1 MRRTEQTTPMC
12 TATLPC
18 LLTFAALSL
27 LPASVWAGELKPL
40 TDMDVFEL
48 EWASAPQ
55 VSPDGRTIAY
65 ARRGFDV
72 MTDRRTSR
80 IWLIDANGEN
90 HRPMTDR
97 PGGSAVFSPDGS
109 RVAFVSGR
117 GSDAEIHMHWLAD
130 NRTARITQ
138 LPERPAALK
147 FSPDGSQIAFRMF
160 TPAPAEPM
168 VKAPKAP
175 KGAKWAPA
183 FNVYDDVRYRADGVG
198 FLRPGF
204 DHIYLVPADGGS
216 PRPVTSGNFNHGAF
230 SWAADGE
237 SLIVSA
243 NRRPD
248 WAYESLDSDLYR
260 FEVDGEAI
268 TRLTDRY
275 GPDNRPAVSPDGRQL
290 AWTGWDDARRGNE
303 NAMLYVRDLTSGE
316 TRVLTE
322 DLDRSIGAI
331 VWSRDSRSLYVQY
344 DDYGCG
350 VLARVNLNGRL
361 TVLAEDLGGTAMT
374 RPYTGGG
381 FHAAGNTIAYTRST
395 PDRPAEIA
403 AISGRQIATLTA
415 LNDDLLAHRDLAEV
429 RTVRFPSRLDGREI
443 EAWIATPP
451 GFEPGGSYP
460 LILEI
465 HGGPFAAYGPHFA
478 SEVQLYAAAGYVV
491 VYVNPRGSTS
501 YGAEFANLIH
511 HAYPGGDFDDLMS
524 AVDYAIEEGYADEDR
539 LFVTGGSGGGILT
552 AWIVAHTDRFAAAVS
567 AKPVINWYSMVL
579 TADSAEFFR
588 RYWFANP
595 PWEDPEAYLNRS
607 PLHFVGNVTTPTM
620 LLTGEQDLRTPI
632 SESEQF
638 YQALKALKVDTALV
652 RIPEASHSIAA
663 RPSHLI
669 GKVAHVMS
677 WFERYD
683 PASASSESSADSS
696 SSQR

>member
-1 MRRTEQTTPMC
+1 
-12 TATLPC
+12 
-18 LLTFAALSL
+18 
-27 LPASVWAGELKPL
+27 
-40 TDMDVFEL
+40 
-48 EWASAPQ
+48 
-55 VSPDGRTIAY
+55 
-65 ARRGFDV
+65 
-72 MTDRRTSR
+72 MTDRQTSR
-80 IWLIDANGEN
+80 IWLIDADGSN
-90 HRPMTDR
+90 HRPMTDG
-97 PGGSAVFSPDGS
+97 PGRGAAFSPDGS
-109 RVAFVSGR
+109 RIAFVAGTGR
-117 GSDAEIHMHWLAD
+117 DAEIHVHWLAD
-130 NRTARITQ
+130 NRTARITR
-138 LPERPAALK
+138 LPERPLALQ

-160 TPAPAEPM
+160 TPDPAEPM
-168 VKAPKAP
+168 VKPPKTPDDAE
-175 KGAKWAPA
+175 WAPA
-183 FNVYDDVRYRADGVG
+183 FKVYDDVRYRADGVG
-198 FLRPGF
+198 YLKPGF
-204 DHIYLVPADGGS
+204 VHVYLVPADGGS
-216 PRPVTSGNFNHGAF
+216 PRQITSGEFNHGAF
-230 SWAADGE
+230 TWTADGKA
-237 SLIVSA
+237 LIVSA

-248 WAYESLDSDLYR
+248 WAYESLDTDLYQ
-260 FEVDGEAI
+260 FQLEDGEI
-268 TRLTDRY
+268 TRLTNRY
-275 GPDNRPAVSPDGRQL
+275 GPDNRPVVSPDGRQL

-303 NAMLYVRDLTSGE
+303 NAMLYLRNLITGE
-316 TRVLTE
+316 TKVLTE
-322 DLDRSIGAI
+322 GLDRSIGGLA
-331 VWSRDSRSLYVQY
+331 WSRDSRSLYVQY
-344 DDYGCG
+344 DDQGRG
-350 VLARVNLNGRL
+350 VLARVDSRGRIQ
-361 TVLAEDLGGTAMT
+361 VLAEDLGGTAMT
-374 RPYTGGG
+374 RPYTGGA
-381 FHAAGNTIAYTRST
+381 FDAAGNTIAYTRST
-395 PDRPAEIA
+395 ADRPAELAVIRGSNTQA
-403 AISGRQIATLTA
+403 LTA
-415 LNDDLLAHRDLAEV
+415 LNADLLDHRDLAEI

-524 AVDYAIEEGYADEDR
+524 AVDYALEEGYADEDR

-579 TADSAEFFR
+579 TADRAEFFR

-595 PWEDPEAYLNRS
+595 PWEDPEAYLERS

-652 RIPEASHSIAA
+652 RIPEASHGIAT

-669 GKVAHVMS
+669 GKVAHVMA

-683 PASASSESSADSS
+683 PSLEKSASSEDSS
-696 SSQR
+696 